1 MATTQTLNSDDAR
14 LAELGYKQEFKRHFT
29 LWETFGLSFSM
40 VTVVPGIAS
49 VFFISVSNGGPVS
62 MIWGWLTAGFFITLV
77 CIAVSELA
85 SAAPTAGGLYYWTHR
100 YASPRC
106 RNLLSW
112 IVGYSNTIYLMAAVA
127 SVAWS
132 IALQIAACV
141 TIESN
146 FTWAPTTSQ
155 LFGISTAVLVAQ
167 AVVACFATRIMA
179 RLQSFVIAVNFAL
192 ILAVLISL
200 PAATPK
206 EFKNDARYALGE
218 FDNINGW
225 PNGFAFCLSF
235 LTPLWVIAA
244 FDVTAHISE
253 EASNANFAVPWANM
267 ISTSL
272 AVITGVAVNIA
283 VAFCMGDDLLSIL
296 SDPTGQPFA
305 TASCSRASSSLTT
318 PYMSILYRC
327 CITLCKSSLLRWN
340 AISYASASF
349 LTEANLTLAASRQT
363 FAFAR
368 DGALPISFWIY
379 RMNTFT
385 ATPVNAVWVV
395 TGVAFILTLLVF
407 AGPTA
412 ITTIFSL
419 PIVAQYLA
427 YIIPIFC
434 RFAFK
439 NDFTPGPFYTGRL
452 SAPISILSLV
462 WMVFMMI
469 VFMFPASP
477 VVSSVS
483 MNYTSACLGA
493 WVLLSLVGYYFPFK
507 ELGGVHWFKGPV
519 PNIDTEREF
528 TSSAASMEKSGD
540 SNNFE
545 KKA

>member
-1 MATTQTLNSDDAR
+1 MATTQSHNSDDAR

-29 LWETFGLSFSM
+29 LWETFGISFSM
-40 VTVVPGIAS
+40 VSVVPSIAS
-49 VFFISVSNGGPVS
+49 VFFIVLSNGGPVS
-62 MIWGWLTAGFFITLV
+62 MIWGWLTAGFFTTLV

-100 YASPRC
+100 YASPQC
-106 RNLLSW
+106 RKLLSW
-112 IVGYSNTIYLMAAVA
+112 IVGYSNTIYLMAGVA

-132 IALQIAACV
+132 ITLQIAACV
-141 TIESN
+141 TVASN
-146 FTWAPTTSQ
+146 FSWAPTTAQ

-167 AVVACFATRIMA
+167 ALVACFSTRIMA
-179 RLQSFVIAVNFAL
+179 RLQSLVIAVNFAL
-192 ILAVLISL
+192 ILVVIISL

-206 EFKNDARYALGE
+206 EFKNDTRYALGE
-218 FDNINGW
+218 FENINGW
-225 PNGFAFCLSF
+225 PDGFAFCLSF
-235 LTPLWVIAA
+235 LAPLWSIGA
-244 FDVTAHISE
+244 FDVTVHISE

-267 ISTSL
+267 MSTSL

-283 VAFCMGDDLLSIL
+283 VVFCMGDDLLSIL

-305 TASCSRASSSLTT
+305 TASCCPASISFTT
-318 PYMSILYRC
+318 PYMKILYRC
-327 CITLCKSSLLRWN
+327 CI
-340 AISYASASF
+340 I
-349 LTEANLTLAASRQT
+349 TLAASRQT

-368 DGALPISFWIY
+368 DGALPFSFWIY
-379 RMNTFT
+379 RINKFSG
-385 ATPVNAVWVV
+385 TPVNAVWVV

-412 ITTIFSL
+412 TTTIFSL
-419 PIVAQYLA
+419 TIVAQYLS

-434 RFAFK
+434 RLAFK

-452 SAPISILSLV
+452 SAPISIISLV

-469 VFMFPASP
+469 VFMCPATP
-477 VVSSVS
+477 MLSSVS

-493 WVLLSLVGYYFPFK
+493 WVLLALVGYYFPFNG
-507 ELGGVHWFKGPV
+507 LGGVYWFKGPV

-528 TSSAASMEKSGD
+528 TSSAESMEKSGD
-540 SNNFE
+540 SDNLE

>member
-1 MATTQTLNSDDAR
+1 MATTQSLNSDDAR

-62 MIWGWLTAGFFITLV
+62 MIWGWLIAGFFITLV

-85 SAAPTAGGLYYWTHR
+85 SAAPTAGGLYYWTYR

-146 FTWAPTTSQ
+146 FTWAPTTAQ
-155 LFGISTAVLVAQ
+155 LFGISTAVLVTQ
-167 AVVACFATRIMA
+167 ALVACFATRIMA
-179 RLQSFVIAVNFAL
+179 RLQSFVVAVNFAL
-192 ILAVLISL
+192 ILVVIISL

-206 EFKNDARYALGE
+206 EFKNDTRYALGK

-253 EASNANFAVPWANM
+253 EASNANFAVPWANTM
-267 ISTSL
+267 STSL
-272 AVITGVAVNIA
+272 AVLTGVAVNIA

-305 TASCSRASSSLTT
+305 TASYNRASVFLTA
-318 PYMSILYRC
+318 PYMSILY
-327 CITLCKSSLLRWN
+327 
-340 AISYASASF
+340 SF

-368 DGALPISFWIY
+368 DGALPFSFWIY
-379 RMNTFT
+379 RMNKFS
-385 ATPVNAVWVV
+385 ATPINAVWVV
-395 TGVAFILTLLVF
+395 TAVAFILTLLVF

-419 PIVAQYLA
+419 PIVAQYLS

-452 SAPISILSLV
+452 SAPISIFSLF

-469 VFMFPASP
+469 VFMFPATP
-477 VVSSVS
+477 IVSSIS

-493 WVLLSLVGYYFPFK
+493 WVLLSLVAYYFPFN

-528 TSSAASMEKSGD
+528 ISSGAHTEKSGD
-540 SNNFE
+540 SNNLE
-545 KKA
+545 KEA

>member
-1 MATTQTLNSDDAR
+1 MATTQSLNSDDAR

-40 VTVVPGIAS
+40 VTVAPGIAS
-49 VFFISVSNGGPVS
+49 VFFISASNGGPVS

-141 TIESN
+141 TIGSN
-146 FTWAPTTSQ
+146 FTWAPTTAQ

-167 AVVACFATRIMA
+167 ALVACFATRIMA
-179 RLQSFVIAVNFAL
+179 RLQSFVIFVNFAL
-192 ILAVLISL
+192 ILGVIISL
-200 PAATPK
+200 PTATPK
-206 EFKNDARYALGE
+206 EFKNDTKYALGR
-218 FDNINGW
+218 FDNVNGW

-283 VAFCMGDDLLSIL
+283 VAFCMGNDLLSIL

-305 TASCSRASSSLTT
+305 TVLHNSLGPKATIAMFT
-318 PYMSILYRC
+318 FIVL
-327 CITLCKSSLLRWN
+327 
-340 AISYASASF
+340 AFF

-368 DGALPISFWIY
+368 DGALPFSSWIY
-379 RMNTFT
+379 RMNKFSG
-385 ATPVNAVWVV
+385 TPVNAVWVV

-419 PIVAQYLA
+419 PIVAQYLS

-452 SAPISILSLV
+452 APISIFSLV

-469 VFMFPASP
+469 VFMFPATP
-477 VVSSVS
+477 IISSVS

-493 WVLLSLVGYYFPFK
+493 WVLLSLVGYYFPFYG
-507 ELGGVHWFKGPV
+507 LGGVHWFKGPV
-519 PNIDTEREF
+519 SNIDTERES
-528 TSSAASMEKSGD
+528 TSSAASREKSGD
-540 SNNFE
+540 SNNLE
-545 KKA
+545 KPNI

>member
-1 MATTQTLNSDDAR
+1 MATTQSLNSDDAR

-29 LWETFGLSFSM
+29 LWETFGLSFSII
-40 VTVVPGIAS
+40 TVVPGIAS
-49 VFFISVSNGGPVS
+49 VFFISITNGGPVS
-62 MIWGWLTAGFFITLV
+62 MIWGWLTAGLFITLV

-112 IVGYSNTIYLMAAVA
+112 IVGYSNTIYLMAGVA
-127 SVAWS
+127 STAWS

-141 TIESN
+141 TIGSN
-146 FTWAPTTSQ
+146 FIWAPTTPQ

-167 AVVACFATRIMA
+167 ALVACFATRIMA
-179 RLQSFVIAVNFAL
+179 RLQSLVIAVNFAL
-192 ILAVLISL
+192 ILVVIISL

-206 EFKNDARYALGE
+206 EFRNDTRYALGR
-218 FDNINGW
+218 FDNVNDW

-235 LTPLWVIAA
+235 LTPLWVIAG

-272 AVITGVAVNIA
+272 AVIIGVAVNIA
-283 VAFCMGDDLLSIL
+283 VAFCMGNDLLSIL

-305 TASCSRASSSLTT
+305 TASCSRASISLTT
-318 PYMSILYRC
+318 PYISILYRY
-327 CITLCKSSLLRWN
+327 CI
-340 AISYASASF
+340 I
-349 LTEANLTLAASRQT
+349 TLAASRQT

-368 DGALPISFWIY
+368 DGALPFSFWIY
-379 RMNTFT
+379 RMNKFSG
-385 ATPVNAVWVV
+385 TPVNAVWVV
-395 TGVAFILTLLVF
+395 TSVAFILTLLVF

-419 PIVAQYLA
+419 PIVAQYLS

-452 SAPISILSLV
+452 SAPISIFSLV

-469 VFMFPASP
+469 VFMFPATP
-477 VVSSVS
+477 IVSSVG

-493 WVLLSLVGYYFPFK
+493 WVLLSLVGYYFPFYGI
-507 ELGGVHWFKGPV
+507 GGVYWFKGPV
-519 PNIDTEREF
+519 PNVDTEREF
-528 TSSAASMEKSGD
+528 PSSAVSMEKSGD
-540 SNNFE
+540 SNNLE

>member
-1 MATTQTLNSDDAR
+1 MATTQSLNSDDAR
-14 LAELGYKQEFKRHFT
+14 LADLGYRQEFKRHFT
-29 LWETFGLSFSM
+29 LWETSGLSFSM
-40 VTVVPGIAS
+40 VTVAPGIAS

-112 IVGYSNTIYLMAAVA
+112 IVGYSNTIYLMAGVA
-127 SVAWS
+127 SGAWS
-132 IALQIAACV
+132 IVLQIAACV
-141 TIESN
+141 TIGSN
-146 FTWAPTTSQ
+146 FTWAPTTAQ
-155 LFGISTAVLVAQ
+155 LFQRLAQ
-167 AVVACFATRIMA
+167 RIC
-179 RLQSFVIAVNFAL
+179 
-192 ILAVLISL
+192 
-200 PAATPK
+200 
-206 EFKNDARYALGE
+206 
-218 FDNINGW
+218 
-225 PNGFAFCLSF
+225 FCLSF
-235 LTPLWVIAA
+235 LTPLWVIAG

-267 ISTSL
+267 MATSI

-283 VAFCMGDDLLSIL
+283 VAFCMRDDLLSII

-305 TASCSRASSSLTT
+305 TVLHNSLGPKATIAVFT
-318 PYMSILYRC
+318 FIAL
-327 CITLCKSSLLRWN
+327 TF
-340 AISYASASF
+340 F

-368 DGALPISFWIY
+368 DGALPCSFWIS
-379 RMNTFT
+379 RMNKFSG
-385 ATPVNAVWVV
+385 TPVNAVWVV
-395 TGVAFILTLLVF
+395 TSVGFIFTFLVF

-439 NDFTPGPFYTGRL
+439 NDFTPGPFYTGCL

-462 WMVFMMI
+462 GMVFMMI
-469 VFMFPASP
+469 VFMFPATP
-477 VVSSVS
+477 MVSSVS

-493 WVLLSLVGYYFPFK
+493 WVLLSLIGYYFPFNR
-507 ELGGVHWFKGPV
+507 LGGVYWFKGQI
-519 PNIDTEREF
+519 PNIDSEREF
-528 TSSAASMEKSGD
+528 TLSAVSV
-540 SNNFE
+540 
-545 KKA
+545 

>member
-1 MATTQTLNSDDAR
+1 MATTQNINSDDAR

-40 VTVVPGIAS
+40 VSVVPGIAS

-85 SAAPTAGGLYYWTHR
+85 SAAPTAGGLYYWTYR

-127 SVAWS
+127 AVAWS
-132 IALQIAACV
+132 IALQIVACV

-146 FTWAPTTSQ
+146 FTWAATTAQ
-155 LFGISTAVLVAQ
+155 LFGICTAVLVAQ
-167 AVVACFATRIMA
+167 ALVACFATRIMA
-179 RLQSFVIAVNFAL
+179 RLQSFVIAVNLAL
-192 ILAVLISL
+192 IFVVIISL

-206 EFKNDARYALGE
+206 EFKNATGYALGG

-235 LTPLWVIAA
+235 LTPLWVIAG

-267 ISTSL
+267 IATSL
-272 AVITGVAVNIA
+272 ALITGVAVNIA

-305 TASCSRASSSLTT
+305 TVLHNSWGPRATIAMMAFIALA
-318 PYMSILYRC
+318 L
-327 CITLCKSSLLRWN
+327 
-340 AISYASASF
+340 F

-368 DGALPISFWIY
+368 DGALPFSFWIY
-379 RMNTFT
+379 RINKFT
-385 ATPVNAVWVV
+385 ATPINAVWVV

-452 SAPISILSLV
+452 SAPISIISLV

-469 VFMFPASP
+469 VFMFPATP
-477 VVSSVS
+477 IVSSVS

-493 WVLLSLVGYYFPFK
+493 WVLLSLVGYYFPFN
-507 ELGGVHWFKGPV
+507 ELGGVYWFRGPV
-519 PNIDTEREF
+519 PNIDTEREL
-528 TSSAASMEKSGD
+528 TSGAASMEESGD
-540 SNNFE
+540 SNNLE
-545 KKA
+545 KKV

>member
-1 MATTQTLNSDDAR
+1 MATTQSLNSDDAR

-40 VTVVPGIAS
+40 VTVAPGIAS

-141 TIESN
+141 TIGSN
-146 FTWAPTTSQ
+146 FTWAPTTAQ

-167 AVVACFATRIMA
+167 ALVACFATRIIA
-179 RLQSFVIAVNFAL
+179 RLQSFVTAVNFAL
-192 ILAVLISL
+192 ILVVIISL

-206 EFKNDARYALGE
+206 EFKNATRYALGG
-218 FDNINGW
+218 FDNVNGW

-267 ISTSL
+267 MSTSL

-283 VAFCMGDDLLSIL
+283 VAFCMGNDLLSIL

-305 TASCSRASSSLTT
+305 TVLHNSLGPKATIAMFT
-318 PYMSILYRC
+318 FIAL
-327 CITLCKSSLLRWN
+327 
-340 AISYASASF
+340 AFF

-368 DGALPISFWIY
+368 DGALPFSFWIY
-379 RMNTFT
+379 RMNKFSG
-385 ATPVNAVWVV
+385 TPVNAVWVV
-395 TGVAFILTLLVF
+395 TSVAFILTLLVF

-419 PIVAQYLA
+419 PIVAQYLS
-427 YIIPIFC
+427 YTIPIFC

-452 SAPISILSLV
+452 SAPISIFSLV
-462 WMVFMMI
+462 WMAFMMI
-469 VFMFPASP
+469 VFMFPTTP
-477 VVSSVS
+477 IVSSVS

-493 WVLLSLVGYYFPFK
+493 WVLLSLVGYYFPFYG
-507 ELGGVHWFKGPV
+507 LGGVHWFKGPV

-540 SNNFE
+540 SNNLE

>member
-1 MATTQTLNSDDAR
+1 MATTQSLNSDDAR

-62 MIWGWLTAGFFITLV
+62 MIWGWLTAGFFTTLV

-112 IVGYSNTIYLMAAVA
+112 IVGYSNTIYLMAGVA
-127 SVAWS
+127 SLTWS

-141 TIESN
+141 TIQSK
-146 FTWAPTTSQ
+146 FTWAPTTAQ

-167 AVVACFATRIMA
+167 ALVACFATRVMA

-192 ILAVLISL
+192 ILAVIISL

-206 EFKNDARYALGE
+206 EFKNDTRYALGK
-218 FDNINGW
+218 FNNINDW

-235 LTPLWVIAA
+235 LTPLWVIAG

-267 ISTSL
+267 MSTGL
-272 AVITGVAVNIA
+272 ARLT
-283 VAFCMGDDLLSIL
+283 L

-305 TASCSRASSSLTT
+305 TVLHNSLGPSSTIAMFTFIALA
-318 PYMSILYRC
+318 L
-327 CITLCKSSLLRWN
+327 
-340 AISYASASF
+340 F

-363 FAFAR
+363 FCFR
-368 DGALPISFWIY
+368 S
-379 RMNTFT
+379 RC
-385 ATPVNAVWVV
+385 ATPTNAVWVV
-395 TGVAFILTLLVF
+395 TSVAFILTLLVF

-419 PIVAQYLA
+419 PIVAQYLS

-439 NDFTPGPFYTGRL
+439 NDFTPGSFYTGRL
-452 SAPISILSLV
+452 SAPISMFSLV

-469 VFMFPASP
+469 VFMFPATP
-477 VVSSVS
+477 IVSSVS

-493 WVLLSLVGYYFPFK
+493 WVLLSLVGYYFPFN
-507 ELGGVHWFKGPV
+507 ELGGVYWFKGPV
-519 PNIDTEREF
+519 PNIDTEKEF
-528 TSSAASMEKSGD
+528 SSSAVHMEKSGD
-540 SNNFE
+540 SNNLE
-545 KKA
+545 KET

>member
-1 MATTQTLNSDDAR
+1 MATTQSLSSDDAR
-14 LAELGYKQEFKRHFT
+14 LAELGHKQEFKRHFT

-40 VTVVPGIAS
+40 VTVAPGIAS
-49 VFFISVSNGGPVS
+49 VFFISVSNGGSVS

-141 TIESN
+141 TIGSS
-146 FTWAPTTSQ
+146 FTWAPTTAQ
-155 LFGISTAVLVAQ
+155 LSGISTAVLAAQ
-167 AVVACFATRIMA
+167 ALVACFATRIMA
-179 RLQSFVIAVNFAL
+179 RLQSFVTAVNFAL
-192 ILAVLISL
+192 ILVVIISL

-206 EFKNDARYALGE
+206 ELKNDTRYALGRFE
-218 FDNINGW
+218 NVNGW

-267 ISTSL
+267 MSTSL
-272 AVITGVAVNIA
+272 AVITGVAFNIA
-283 VAFCMGDDLLSIL
+283 VAFCMGNDLLSIL

-305 TASCSRASSSLTT
+305 T
-318 PYMSILYRC
+318 
-327 CITLCKSSLLRWN
+327 
-340 AISYASASF
+340 
-349 LTEANLTLAASRQT
+349 TLAASRQA

-368 DGALPISFWIY
+368 DGALPFSFWIY
-379 RMNTFT
+379 RMNKFSG
-385 ATPVNAVWVV
+385 TPVNAVCVV
-395 TGVAFILTLLVF
+395 TSVAFILTLLVF

-412 ITTIFSL
+412 ITTICSL
-419 PIVAQYLA
+419 PIVAQYLS

-434 RFAFK
+434 RLAFK
-439 NDFTPGPFYTGRL
+439 NDFTAGPFYTGRL
-452 SAPISILSLV
+452 SAPISIFSLV

-469 VFMFPASP
+469 VFMFPP
-477 VVSSVS
+477 TPIVSSVS

-493 WVLLSLVGYYFPFK
+493 WVLLSLVGYYFPFYG
-507 ELGGVHWFKGPV
+507 LGGVHWFKGRV
-519 PNIDTEREF
+519 PNIDTEREL
-528 TSSAASMEKSGD
+528 TSSAVSMENSGD
-540 SNNFE
+540 SNNLE

>member
-1 MATTQTLNSDDAR
+1 MATTQSLNSDDVR

-49 VFFISVSNGGPVS
+49 IFFISVSNGGPVS
-62 MIWGWLTAGFFITLV
+62 IIWGWLTAGFFITLV

-112 IVGYSNTIYLMAAVA
+112 IVGYSNTIYLMSGVA
-127 SVAWS
+127 SVTWS
-132 IALQIAACV
+132 IALQISACV
-141 TIESN
+141 TIGSN
-146 FTWAPTTSQ
+146 FTWAPTTAQ

-167 AVVACFATRIMA
+167 ALVACVATRIIA

-192 ILAVLISL
+192 ILVVIISL

-206 EFKNDARYALGE
+206 EFKNDTRYALGR
-218 FDNINGW
+218 FDNVNGW

-235 LTPLWVIAA
+235 LTPLWVIAG

-253 EASNANFAVPWANM
+253 EASNAEFAVPWANM
-267 ISTSL
+267 MSTSL

-283 VAFCMGDDLLSIL
+283 VAFCMGSELLSIL
-296 SDPTGQPFA
+296 SDRTGQPFA
-305 TASCSRASSSLTT
+305 TILHNSLGPKAT
-318 PYMSILYRC
+318 
-327 CITLCKSSLLRWN
+327 
-340 AISYASASF
+340 
-349 LTEANLTLAASRQT
+349 TLAASRQT

-368 DGALPISFWIY
+368 DGALPFSFWIY
-379 RMNTFT
+379 RMNKSSG
-385 ATPVNAVWVV
+385 TPVNAVWAV
-395 TGVAFILTLLVF
+395 TSVAFGFTLLVF

-419 PIVAQYLA
+419 PIVAQYLS

-452 SAPISILSLV
+452 SAPISIFSLV

-469 VFMFPASP
+469 VFMFPATP
-477 VVSSVS
+477 IVSSVS

-493 WVLLSLVGYYFPFK
+493 WVLLSLVGYYFPFYG
-507 ELGGVHWFKGPV
+507 LGGVHWFKGPV

-528 TSSAASMEKSGD
+528 TSSAASMEKPGD
-540 SNNFE
+540 SNNLE

>member
-1 MATTQTLNSDDAR
+1 MATTRSLNSDEAR

-49 VFFISVSNGGPVS
+49 VFFISVSNGGPIS
-62 MIWGWLTAGFFITLV
+62 MIWGWLIAGFFITLV

-112 IVGYSNTIYLMAAVA
+112 IVDSNTIYLMTGVA

-132 IALQIAACV
+132 ITLQIAACV
-141 TIESN
+141 TIGSN
-146 FTWAPTTSQ
+146 FTWAPTTAQ

-167 AVVACFATRIMA
+167 ALVACFATRIMA

-192 ILAVLISL
+192 VIVSL

-206 EFKNDARYALGE
+206 EFKNDARYALGG
-218 FDNINGW
+218 FDNVNDW
-225 PNGFAFCLSF
+225 PNGFTFCLSF
-235 LTPLWVIAA
+235 LTPLWVIAG

-253 EASNANFAVPWANM
+253 EASNAKFTVPWANM
-267 ISTSL
+267 ISTSI
-272 AVITGVAVNIA
+272 AVIAGVAVNIA
-283 VAFCMGDDLLSIL
+283 IAFYMGNDLLSIL

-305 TASCSRASSSLTT
+305 T
-318 PYMSILYRC
+318 
-327 CITLCKSSLLRWN
+327 
-340 AISYASASF
+340 
-349 LTEANLTLAASRQT
+349 TLAASRQT

-368 DGALPISFWIY
+368 DGALPFSFWIY
-379 RMNTFT
+379 RMNQFT
-385 ATPVNAVWVV
+385 GTPVNAVWVV
-395 TGVAFILTLLVF
+395 TSVAFIFTLLVF

-419 PIVAQYLA
+419 PIVAQYLS

-452 SAPISILSLV
+452 SAPISIFSLV

-469 VFMFPASP
+469 VFMFPATP
-477 VVSSVS
+477 IVSSVS

-493 WVLLSLVGYYFPFK
+493 WVLLSLVGYYFPFYR
-507 ELGGVHWFKGPV
+507 LGGVYWFKGPV

-540 SNNFE
+540 SNNGE
-545 KKA
+545 KEA

>member
-1 MATTQTLNSDDAR
+1 MTTTQSLTSDDAR

-40 VTVVPGIAS
+40 VTVAPGIAS
-49 VFFISVSNGGPVS
+49 VLFISISNGGPVS

-112 IVGYSNTIYLMAAVA
+112 I
-127 SVAWS
+127 
-132 IALQIAACV
+132 IAACV
-141 TIESN
+141 TIGSN
-146 FTWAPTTSQ
+146 FTWAPTTAQ

-167 AVVACFATRIMA
+167 ALIACFATRIMA
-179 RLQSFVIAVNFAL
+179 RLQSFVTAVNFAL
-192 ILAVLISL
+192 ILVVIISL

-206 EFKNDARYALGE
+206 EFKNDTRYALGG
-218 FDNINGW
+218 FDNVNGW

-267 ISTSL
+267 MSTSL
-272 AVITGVAVNIA
+272 AVIAGVAVNIA
-283 VAFCMGDDLLSIL
+283 VAFCMGNDLQSIL

-305 TASCSRASSSLTT
+305 TVLHNSLGPKATIAIFVS
-318 PYMSILYRC
+318 Y
-327 CITLCKSSLLRWN
+327 LC
-340 AISYASASF
+340 YF
-349 LTEANLTLAASRQT
+349 C
-363 FAFAR
+363 FAR
-368 DGALPISFWIY
+368 DGALPFSFWIY
-379 RMNTFT
+379 RMNKFSG
-385 ATPVNAVWVV
+385 TPVNAVCVV
-395 TGVAFILTLLVF
+395 ASVAFILTLLVF

-419 PIVAQYLA
+419 PIVAQYLS

-452 SAPISILSLV
+452 SAPISIFSLV

-469 VFMFPASP
+469 VFMFPAAP
-477 VVSSVS
+477 IVSSVS

-493 WVLLSLVGYYFPFK
+493 WVLLSLVGYYFPFYG
-507 ELGGVHWFKGPV
+507 LGGVHWFKGPV

-540 SNNFE
+540 SNKLE

>member
-1 MATTQTLNSDDAR
+1 
-14 LAELGYKQEFKRHFT
+14 
-29 LWETFGLSFSM
+29 
-40 VTVVPGIAS
+40 
-49 VFFISVSNGGPVS
+49 
-62 MIWGWLTAGFFITLV
+62 MIWGWLTAGVFITFV

-85 SAAPTAGGLYYWTHR
+85 SAAPTAGGLYYWTYR

-112 IVGYSNTIYLMAAVA
+112 IVGYANTIYLMAAVA

-141 TIESN
+141 TIGSN
-146 FTWAPTTSQ
+146 FTWAPTTAQ
-155 LFGISTAVLVAQ
+155 LFGMSTAVLIAQ
-167 AVVACFATRIMA
+167 ALVACFATRIMA

-192 ILAVLISL
+192 ILAVIISL
-200 PAATPK
+200 PAASPK
-206 EFKNDARYALGE
+206 EFKNDAKYALSG

-267 ISTSL
+267 IATSL
-272 AVITGVAVNIA
+272 AVITGVGVNIA
-283 VAFCMGDDLLSIL
+283 VAFSMGKDLLSIL

-305 TASCSRASSSLTT
+305 TVLHNSLGPKATIA
-318 PYMSILYRC
+318 MFSFIML
-327 CITLCKSSLLRWN
+327 
-340 AISYASASF
+340 AFF

-368 DGALPISFWIY
+368 DGALPLSFWIY
-379 RMNTFT
+379 RMNKFSG
-385 ATPVNAVWVV
+385 TPVNAVWVV

-439 NDFTPGPFYTGRL
+439 NDFTPGPFYTGRF
-452 SAPISILSLV
+452 SAPISIFSLV

-469 VFMFPASP
+469 VFMFPATP
-477 VVSSVS
+477 IVTSVG

-493 WVLLSLVGYYFPFK
+493 WVLLSLIWYYLPVY
-507 ELGGVHWFKGPV
+507 GGVHWFKGPV
-519 PNIDTEREF
+519 PNIDSEREF
-528 TSSAASMEKSGD
+528 TSSTTSMEKSGD
-540 SNNFE
+540 SNSLE

>member
-1 MATTQTLNSDDAR
+1 MATTQSLDSDDAR

-29 LWETFGLSFSM
+29 LWETFGLAFSM
-40 VTVVPGIAS
+40 VTAVPGIAS
-49 VFFISVSNGGPVS
+49 VFFISLSNGGPVS
-62 MIWGWLTAGFFITLV
+62 MIWGWLIAGFFIALV
-77 CIAVSELA
+77 CIAVSELV

-112 IVGYSNTIYLMAAVA
+112 IVGYSNTIYLMAGVG
-127 SVAWS
+127 SVSWS

-146 FTWAPTTSQ
+146 FTWAPTTAQ

-167 AVVACFATRIMA
+167 ALVACFATRIMA
-179 RLQSFVIAVNFAL
+179 RLQNFVIAVNFAL
-192 ILAVLISL
+192 ILVVIISL

-206 EFKNDARYALGE
+206 EFKNDARYALGK

-235 LTPLWVIAA
+235 LTPLWVIAS

-267 ISTSL
+267 MATSI
-272 AVITGVAVNIA
+272 AVITGVAVNVA

-305 TASCSRASSSLTT
+305 TVLHNSLGPRPTIAMFT
-318 PYMSILYRC
+318 FIAL
-327 CITLCKSSLLRWN
+327 
-340 AISYASASF
+340 AFF
-349 LTEANLTLAASRQT
+349 LSEANLTLAASRQT

-368 DGALPISFWIY
+368 DGALPFSFWIY
-379 RMNTFT
+379 RMNKFS
-385 ATPVNAVWVV
+385 ATPINAVWVV
-395 TGVAFILTLLVF
+395 TSVAFIFTFLVF

-419 PIVAQYLA
+419 PHCGA
-427 YIIPIFC
+427 IPLLYHSHLLPI
-434 RFAFK
+434 RFQKRFHTWTVLYRSSGEL
-439 NDFTPGPFYTGRL
+439 DSSLLTQCPYVSPQ

-469 VFMFPASP
+469 VFMFPATPIVSP
-477 VVSSVS
+477 VS
-483 MNYTSACLGA
+483 MNYTSACLGG

-507 ELGGVHWFKGPV
+507 ELGGVYWFKGPI
-519 PNIDTEREF
+519 PNIDTEKEF
-528 TSSAASMEKSGD
+528 TSSAARMEQSDD
-540 SNNFE
+540 SNILE
-545 KKA
+545 KEA

>member
-1 MATTQTLNSDDAR
+1 MITTQSLNSDDAR
-14 LAELGYKQEFKRHFT
+14 LADLGYRQEFKRHFT

-100 YASPRC
+100 YAPPRC

-112 IVGYSNTIYLMAAVA
+112 IVGYSNTIYLMAAIA
-127 SVAWS
+127 SCAWS

-141 TIESN
+141 TIGSN
-146 FTWAPTTSQ
+146 FTWAPTTAQ

-167 AVVACFATRIMA
+167 ALVACFATRIMA
-179 RLQSFVIAVNFAL
+179 RLQSFVIALNFIL
-192 ILAVLISL
+192 ILVVIISL

-206 EFKNDARYALGE
+206 EFKNDTRYALGG
-218 FDNINGW
+218 FDNVNGW

-267 ISTSL
+267 MATSI
-272 AVITGVAVNIA
+272 AVITGLAVNIA
-283 VAFCMGDDLLSIL
+283 VAFCMGDDLLSII

-305 TASCSRASSSLTT
+305 TVLHNSLGPTAT
-318 PYMSILYRC
+318 IAVFTFIALGF
-327 CITLCKSSLLRWN
+327 
-340 AISYASASF
+340 F

-368 DGALPISFWIY
+368 DGALPCSFWIY
-379 RMNTFT
+379 RMNKFSG
-385 ATPVNAVWVV
+385 TPVNAVWVV
-395 TGVAFILTLLVF
+395 TTVAFILTLLVF

-439 NDFTPGPFYTGRL
+439 NDFTPGPFYTGCL

-462 WMVFMMI
+462 WMLFMMI
-469 VFMFPASP
+469 VFMFPATP
-477 VVSSVS
+477 MVSSIS

-493 WVLLSLVGYYFPFK
+493 WVLLSLIGYYFPFNR
-507 ELGGVHWFKGPV
+507 LGGVYWFKGPV
-519 PNIDTEREF
+519 PNIDSEREL
-528 TSSAASMEKSGD
+528 TSSAASAEKSGD
-540 SNNFE
+540 SNTLEN
-545 KKA
+545 KAPTV